1 MTNGADLIIAT
12 ALDQGIEVCFANPG
26 TTEMPLVAALDR
38 APGMRPV
45 LALHE
50 TVCTGAADGYARVT
64 GNPALTLLHLGP
76 GLANGV
82 ANLHNA
88 RRAVSPVINLVG
100 EHATW
105 HKSADAPLAMDIEG
119 LARTFSAWVGTAA
132 SADDMGRLA
141 AEAVAI
147 AKGRRAIA
155 TLIAPHD
162 LQAIEVEARSFSP
175 PRYAGPAVDSALIE
189 AAAAALQQPKAA
201 LYLGGAGLFGEGL
214 ERAGRI
220 AAATGCTLIAPSSYN
235 RLEVGRGLPTIHRLP
250 YFATAAQTYL
260 DSFTHVVGCGV
271 NRPVSFF
278 GWPGEPSRYLEGRDG
293 VVWLAGLHE
302 DALPFLDALVQ
313 ALDAKPPRS
322 SEAASMPAAS
332 MPADGPLTAETLV
345 EALAVALPENAILI
359 PTAVTTGFAF
369 AAQAGKARP
378 HTQLALTGGAIGM
391 GPSLAVGAAIGAP
404 GRKIVNLE
412 ADGSGAYALQA
423 FWTQAREGLD
433 VTTIICHNRV
443 YKILQ
448 IELERAG
455 LAIGDASKHL
465 TELDRPAL
473 DWVGIARGL
482 GVEAEKVDDVA
493 GFAAALGRGLATP
506 GPYLIEALI

>member
-1 MTNGADLIIAT
+1 MTNGADSIIAT

-38 APGMRPV
+38 APRMRPV

-50 TVCTGAADGYARVT
+50 TVCTGAADGYARVA
-64 GNPALTLLHLGP
+64 GKPALTLLHLGP
-76 GLANGV
+76 GLANGA

-88 RRAVSPVINLVG
+88 RRAVSPVVNLVG

-175 PRYAGPAVDSALIE
+175 PRYAGPSVDFAMIE
-189 AAAAALQQPKAA
+189 AAATALRQPKAA
-201 LYLGGAGLFGEGL
+201 LYLGGAGLFGVGL
-214 ERAGRI
+214 ERAGRV

-250 YFATAAQTYL
+250 YFATAAQAYL
-260 DSFTHVVGCGV
+260 DGFTHVVGCGV
-271 NRPVSFF
+271 DRPVSFF
-278 GWPGEPSRYLEGRDG
+278 GWPGEPSRYLEGREG
-293 VVWLAGLHE
+293 VIWLSGLHE

-313 ALDAKPPRS
+313 ALDAKEPIARYDA
-322 SEAASMPAAS
+322 EMAQMPS
-332 MPADGPLTAETLV
+332 GGPLTAETLV
-345 EALAVALPENAILI
+345 EVLAVGLPEDAILI

-369 AAQAGKARP
+369 AAHAGRARP

-455 LAIGDASKHL
+455 LAIGEASKHL

-473 DWVGIARGL
+473 DWTGLARSLGL
-482 GVEAEKVDDVA
+482 EAEKVDDVA
-493 GFAAALGRGLATP
+493 GFAAALERGLATP
-506 GPYLIEALI
+506 GPYLIEAMI